1 MPVVMPVVG
10 QRRSGMGAV
19 LAVLVML
26 WLAWLTQAESAPAPH
41 ARAGLGGGLPA
52 SASARALAASPRLT
66 LTTQARRDLQRGL
79 VDGRLVR
86 LLTGATRRHR
96 LAISVFVTGHSK
108 YVAGTTRIS
117 RHYTGRAV
125 DVWQVDGRPVTAGN
139 RAAAELVA
147 WLASLPVG
155 QRPTEVGS
163 PFTRFERRPGFFT
176 DRAHRDHVHIGV
188 GRSPGGGR

>member
-1 MPVVMPVVG
+1 MPVVG
-10 QRRSGMGAV
+10 RRSGMGAV

-26 WLAWLTQAESAPAPH
+26 WLAWLTQAESAPAP
-41 ARAGLGGGLPA
+41 RAGAELGGGLPA

-86 LLTGATRRHR
+86 LLAGAARRHR

-147 WLASLPVG
+147 WLARLPVG
-155 QRPTEVGS
+155 VRPTEVGS
-163 PFTRFERRPGFFT
+163 PFTRFEHRPGFFT
-176 DRAHRDHVHIGV
+176 DHAHRDHVHIGV
-188 GRSPGGGR
+188 GRRPGGGR